1 MAFATIDV
9 TKGITGT
16 IPVANGGTGLA
27 SGTTGQ
33 FLKFTGTTT
42 LASST
47 SEIQSKAGYFTYNM
61 SSGSN
66 GDTQAITGV
75 GFTPKAVFI
84 NCLVN
89 AGEPWSVGMQG
100 DGTGT
105 YDKNSLTWYN
115 TANNNEMT
123 YNRDNAFGL
132 WTSGSDI
139 LRGSITTFGADGFT
153 VTYTHQNSPSGTAEF
168 MYLAVR

>member
-1 MAFATIDV
+1 MALTTV
-9 TKGITGT
+9 RSTGIGSLPA
-16 IPVANGGTGLA
+16 ISGANLTSLNA
-27 SGTTGQ
+27 SNISSGTLNSARFG
-33 FLKFTGTTT
+33 G
-42 LASST
+42 
-47 SEIQSKAGYFTYNM
+47 IQSKAGYFTYNM

-75 GFTPKAVFI
+75 GFTPKAVLI

-115 TANNNEMT
+115 TSNNNEMT
-123 YNRDNAFGL
+123 YNRDYAFGL

-139 LRGSITTFGADGFT
+139 LRGSITTFGTDGFT
-153 VTYTHQNSPSGTAEF
+153 VTFTHQNSPSGTAEF
-168 MYLAVR
+168 MYLAMR

>member
-1 MAFATIDV
+1 MALSKIDIANMV
-9 TKGITGT
+9 TGT
-16 IPVANGGTGLA
+16 LPTGSFNG
-27 SGTTGQ
+27 
-33 FLKFTGTTT
+33 
-42 LASST
+42 
-47 SEIQSKAGYFTYNM
+47 IQSKAGYFTFDM
-61 SSGSN
+61 GSGSN

-105 YDKNSLTWYN
+105 NDKNSLTWYN

-123 YNRDNAFGL
+123 YNRDYAFGL
-132 WTSGSDI
+132 WTSGSNI
-139 LRGSITTFGADGFT
+139 LRGSITTFGTDGFT
-153 VTYTHQNSPSGTAEF
+153 VTYTYQNSPSGTAEF
-168 MYLAVR
+168 MYLAIR